1 MRWPLLDSCAS
12 KALLSNYRKEGVFL
26 LCIFR
31 VQETVNRVSSRRLR
45 LSHIFHLHR
54 KLYST
59 NSISAGKIG
68 MHGFFLLQG
77 CYCFLKLR
85 IQQHCWRSE
94 KSIWISI
101 CNWEQIQCAQQRAKN
116 VSKYS
121 NILMPSRASSYSAS
135 MLMILLRRR
144 KSRPS
149 WLLSYMQRLLKYES
163 PPFIP
168 SWLNAEG
175 QEREVIKSFWGWLLL

>member
-1 MRWPLLDSCAS
+1 MHSKVKREYLTESRKFDWRAKHRSFLWSPNSNLTKFQDPNFYRTLIYGMTTIGLESYSSAS

-77 CYCFLKLR
+77 CYTAELSK
-85 IQQHCWRSE
+85 
-94 KSIWISI
+94 
-101 CNWEQIQCAQQRAKN
+101 AQN
-116 VSKYS
+116 TTT
-121 NILMPSRASSYSAS
+121 
-135 MLMILLRRR
+135 
-144 KSRPS
+144 
-149 WLLSYMQRLLKYES
+149 
-163 PPFIP
+163 
-168 SWLNAEG
+168 
-175 QEREVIKSFWGWLLL
+175 